1 MATQWYCRLMGTELG
16 PFTSKQL
23 LEMARSHRL
32 MPDDSVKKG
41 AEGMWVAAHRV
52 KGLFDDASAS
62 TIIMAS
68 LPPEVKQALESKQE
82 TTKETAAPEPRPIKW
97 YYISDQNKVGPL
109 SFDELVARGREG
121 LVKPD
126 SRVWS
131 SKSPKWC
138 EAKDVEGLVFGQP
151 TEELRT

>member
-32 MPDDSVKKG
+32 VPDDSVKKG
-41 AEGMWVAAHRV
+41 ADGMWLAAYHV

-68 LPPEVKQALESKQE
+68 LPPEVRQALESTQE
-82 TTKETAAPEPRPIKW
+82 TTKEATAPEPRPINW

-121 LVKPD
+121 LIKPE

-131 SKSPKWC
+131 SRSPKWC

-151 TEELRT
+151 TGQ

>member
-1 MATQWYCRLMGTELG
+1 MATQWYCLLMGTELG

-32 MPDDSVKKG
+32 TPDDSVKKG
-41 AEGMWVAAHRV
+41 ADGMWVAAHRV

-82 TTKETAAPEPRPIKW
+82 TTNGAAVPKPRPITW
-97 YYISDQNKVGPL
+97 YYISDHNKVGPL
-109 SFDELVARGREG
+109 SFDELLAHGQHG
-121 LVKPD
+121 LVKPE

-138 EAKDVEGLVFGQP
+138 EAKAVKGLVFGQS
-151 TEELRT
+151 TE